1 VILFKASGVITVP
14 VIFRFNGIE
23 YRLWTEDH
31 DPAHI
36 HVRPAQA
43 KPEWEMIVYLGTEV
57 DGSLDNY
64 GKQFG
69 DTTIVKG
76 KVKLAQINE
85 LLEYLQPRRAEAWEK
100 WKEIHG

>member
-1 VILFKASGVITVP
+1 LFKASGVITVP
-14 VIFRFNGIE
+14 VIFRFNGVE

-76 KVKLAQINE
+76 KVKLA
-85 LLEYLQPRRAEAWEK
+85 
-100 WKEIHG
+100 

>member
-1 VILFKASGVITVP
+1 MP
-14 VIFRFNGIE
+14 VISRYNGIE
-23 YRLWTEDH
+23 YRLWSEDH

-43 KPEWEMIVYLGTEV
+43 KPEWEIIVYLGNET
-57 DGSLDNY
+57 DGSADNY

-69 DTTIVKG
+69 DTTIVRG
-76 KVKLAQINE
+76 KVKLSQINE
-85 LLEYLQPRRAEAWEK
+85 LLEHLEPRRAEAWGK